1 MTNDA
6 NTWASFKVL
15 NLYVNSTNGR
25 FIMLIIFKN
34 VPGVSLMIMCK
45 RDSLSSP
52 MSLLSV
58 TNRSLPKS
66 ILAPLQIA
74 ISFFFED
81 FVSATHLFKPAKD
94 NAPDGSK
101 IERVSPNVSFMAAQI
116 SSLVTTTISSTKFL
130 QIL

>member
-1 MTNDA
+1 
-6 NTWASFKVL
+6 
-15 NLYVNSTNGR
+15 
-25 FIMLIIFKN
+25 
-34 VPGVSLMIMCK
+34 MIMCK

-74 ISFFFED
+74 ISFFFDD

-130 QIL
+130 QILYVSSPARPTAVPSANKFGSVMVTN